1 MIRKIITPL
10 DGDAKIFSNEQIE
23 VIRKLDRSQVERFF
37 LRRNASVPKIFK
49 TIVTFFTV

>member
-37 LRRNASVPKIFK
+37 FATKCKRAENF
-49 TIVTFFTV
+49 